1 VTAGIPDA
9 PPLLPYGRHS
19 IDESDVRA
27 VTEALLSDHLTT
39 GPQVAAFE
47 DAFARTVGAAHAVVC
62 NSGTAALHLAMLALG
77 VGEGDVAVV
86 PAISFI
92 ASANAARFT
101 GATVRFADVDPA
113 TGLATALTLRAAAEG
128 DGGGGRPPRVVLPVH
143 LNGWLADPPEVAA
156 LAREWGAAV
165 VEDACHA
172 LGGDYDAPEGEAGAG
187 PVMAG
192 ACPAMVG
199 ACRHATATAFSLH
212 PVKTVTM
219 GEGGVVTTGD
229 EALAGRMRLFR
240 NHGMTRDLQGFVLP
254 AQAFDGAGAANPWYY
269 EMHEL
274 GFNYRASDI
283 ACALGLSQLRR
294 LDGFV
299 ARRRGLQAR
308 YDAALAGL
316 APHVRPVD
324 RRPGQRPALH
334 LYPVRIAFDALDIT
348 RAATMA
354 GLQALGIGS
363 QVHYLPICR
372 QPYYERLYG
381 RQRLPGA
388 EAYYASILSLPFYPA
403 MQDGDVDRVVGALRQ
418 VLGL

>member
-1 VTAGIPDA
+1 VTTAPPDA
-9 PPLLPYGRHS
+9 PPFLPYGRQW

-39 GPQVAAFE
+39 GPRVAAFE

-86 PAISFI
+86 PAVSFI
-92 ASANAARFT
+92 ASANAVRFT

-113 TGLATALTLRAAAEG
+113 TGLATAGTLRAAADCDGRG
-128 DGGGGRPPRVVLPVH
+128 DGPPPRVVLPVH

-172 LGGDYDAPEGEAGAG
+172 LGGDYDDLDGEAGAG
-187 PVMAG
+187 
-192 ACPAMVG
+192 PAMVG

-229 EALAGRMRLFR
+229 AALAGRMRLFR
-240 NHGMTRDLQGFVLP
+240 NHGMTRDPQDFVVP
-254 AQAFDGAGAANPWYY
+254 AQAFDAAGAPNPWYY

-299 ARRRGLQAR
+299 TRRRGLQAR

-316 APHVRPVD
+316 APHVRPVE

-334 LYPVRIAFDALDIT
+334 LYPVRIAFDALGIT

-354 GLQALGIGS
+354 GLQALGTGS
-363 QVHYLPICR
+363 QVHYMPICR